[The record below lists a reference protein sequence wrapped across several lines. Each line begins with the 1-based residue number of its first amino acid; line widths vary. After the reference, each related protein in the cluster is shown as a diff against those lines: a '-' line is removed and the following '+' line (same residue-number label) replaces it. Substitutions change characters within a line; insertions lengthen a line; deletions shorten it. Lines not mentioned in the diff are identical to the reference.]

1 MDRERFMAI
10 SVDRAGR
17 MITFESCRG
26 LQIRNVF
33 SDYNSA
39 MCYEMASD
47 TKSRESWDEQE
58 LSGKSISRMNPLKLS
73 RVFRFN
79 DPETGAPQISDFPDS
94 NPTGDTPLEIRM
106 KHFTEVENFTFLAY
120 VLGHELGG
128 TAPRPIRTVTDLE
141 VPDDEFQNFVNT
153 AKTVS
158 VTDEE
163 LADSVLDVG
172 INWEHFV
179 ASNDN
184 LLLPDHPLKISDV
197 LMQEKIDS
205 LDIITE
211 AFVREINLRSIEKQT
226 GTKAKKGH
234 D

>member
-1 MDRERFMAI
+1 
-10 SVDRAGR
+10 
-17 MITFESCRG
+17 
-26 LQIRNVF
+26 
-33 SDYNSA
+33 
-39 MCYEMASD
+39 MASD
-47 TKSRESWDEQE
+47 TKNRESWDEQE
-58 LSGKSISRMNPLKLS
+58 SSARSISQSIPLKLS

-79 DPETGAPQISDFPDS
+79 DPQTGAPQISDFPDT

-106 KHFTEVENFTFLAY
+106 KHFTEIENFTFLAH

-128 TAPRPIRTVTDLE
+128 TTPRPIRTVTDLQ
-141 VPDDEFQNFVNT
+141 VPDEEFQNFVNT
-153 AKTVS
+153 AKTAS

-163 LADSVLDVG
+163 LADSTLDVG

-205 LDIITE
+205 LDIISE
-211 AFVREINLRSIEKQT
+211 AFVRELNLRSIEKQT
-226 GTKAKKGH
+226 GTKARKSH
-234 D
+234 E

>member
-1 MDRERFMAI
+1 
-10 SVDRAGR
+10 
-17 MITFESCRG
+17 
-26 LQIRNVF
+26 
-33 SDYNSA
+33 
-39 MCYEMASD
+39 MASD
-47 TKSRESWDEQE
+47 TKNRQTWDEQE
-58 LSGKSISRMNPLKLS
+58 DSARNVTQPNQLKLS

-79 DPETGAPQISDFPDS
+79 DPQTGAPQISDFPDS

-106 KHFTEVENFTFLAY
+106 KHFTEIENFTFLAH

-128 TAPRPIRTVTDLE
+128 TTPRPIRTVTDLQ
-141 VPDDEFQNFVNT
+141 VPDAEFQNFVNT
-153 AKTVS
+153 AKTAS

-163 LADSVLDVG
+163 LADSTLDVG

-205 LDIITE
+205 LDVITE

-226 GTKAKKGH
+226 GTKTRKSH
-234 D
+234 E

>member
-1 MDRERFMAI
+1 
-10 SVDRAGR
+10 
-17 MITFESCRG
+17 
-26 LQIRNVF
+26 
-33 SDYNSA
+33 
-39 MCYEMASD
+39 MASD
-47 TKSRESWDEQE
+47 TKSRESWNEQE
-58 LSGKSISRMNPLKLS
+58 ESSSRGIARSNPLKLS

-79 DPETGAPQISDFPDS
+79 DPQTGAPQISDFPDS

-128 TAPRPIRTVTDLE
+128 TTPRPIRTVTDLQ
-141 VPDDEFQNFVNT
+141 VPDEEFQNFVNT
-153 AKTVS
+153 AKTAS

-184 LLLPDHPLKISDV
+184 LLLPDHPLRITDV

-205 LDIITE
+205 LDIISE
-211 AFVREINLRSIEKQT
+211 AFVRELNIRSIEKQT
-226 GTKAKKGH
+226 GTKARKRH
-234 D
+234 E

>member
-1 MDRERFMAI
+1 MD
-10 SVDRAGR
+10 
-17 MITFESCRG
+17 
-26 LQIRNVF
+26 
-33 SDYNSA
+33 SDVKNRQ
-39 MCYEMASD
+39 
-47 TKSRESWDEQE
+47 TWDEQE
-58 LSGKSISRMNPLKLS
+58 DSARTVIQPNQLKLS

-79 DPETGAPQISDFPDS
+79 DPQTGAPQISDFPDS

-106 KHFTEVENFTFLAY
+106 KHFTEIENFTFLAH

-128 TAPRPIRTVTDLE
+128 TTPRPIRTVTDLQ
-141 VPDDEFQNFVNT
+141 VPDEEFQNFVNT
-153 AKTVS
+153 AKRS
-158 VTDEE
+158 NVTDEE
-163 LADSVLDVG
+163 LADSTLDVG

-211 AFVREINLRSIEKQT
+211 AFVREINFRSIERATGTQT
-226 GTKAKKGH
+226 GPKHRKSRETQDSPQA
-234 D
+234 

>member
-1 MDRERFMAI
+1 
-10 SVDRAGR
+10 
-17 MITFESCRG
+17 
-26 LQIRNVF
+26 
-33 SDYNSA
+33 
-39 MCYEMASD
+39 MASD

-58 LSGKSISRMNPLKLS
+58 TSDRNIAQSSQLKLS

-79 DPETGAPQISDFPDS
+79 DPQTGAPQISDFPDS

-106 KHFTEVENFTFLAY
+106 KHFTEIENFTFLAH

-128 TAPRPIRTVTDLE
+128 TTSRPIRTVTDLQ
-141 VPDDEFQNFVNT
+141 VPDDEFQNFVNEART
-153 AKTVS
+153 AN

-163 LADSVLDVG
+163 LADSTLDVG

-205 LDIITE
+205 LDVITE

-226 GTKAKKGH
+226 GTKTRKSH
-234 D
+234 E

>member
-1 MDRERFMAI
+1 MA
-10 SVDRAGR
+10 A
-17 MITFESCRG
+17 
-26 LQIRNVF
+26 
-33 SDYNSA
+33 
-39 MCYEMASD
+39 D
-47 TKSRESWDEQE
+47 TKSRESWNEQE
-58 LSGKSISRMNPLKLS
+58 ESSSRSIARSNPLKLS

-79 DPETGAPQISDFPDS
+79 DPQTGAPQISDFPDS

-128 TAPRPIRTVTDLE
+128 TTPRPIRTVTDLQ
-141 VPDDEFQNFVNT
+141 VPDEEFQNFVNI
-153 AKTVS
+153 AKTAS

-205 LDIITE
+205 LDIISE
-211 AFVREINLRSIEKQT
+211 AFVRELNIRSIEKQI
-226 GTKAKKGH
+226 GTKARKSH
-234 D
+234 E